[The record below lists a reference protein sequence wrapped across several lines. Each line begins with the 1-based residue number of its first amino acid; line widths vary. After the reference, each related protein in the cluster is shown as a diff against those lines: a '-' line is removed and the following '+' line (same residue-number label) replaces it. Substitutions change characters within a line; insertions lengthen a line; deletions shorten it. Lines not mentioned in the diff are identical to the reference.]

1 MTLVYLE
8 IHCAVSLPDPK
19 ENFRE
24 KRKIQETFG
33 TGARSLP
40 HSEPRL
46 PFGREAGSR
55 RRLHPGP
62 GRWSGLEL
70 YDLLGCYF
78 RERREAAEGYL
89 FSREIILRGAN
100 SVES

>member
-1 MTLVYLE
+1 MGLE
-8 IHCAVSLPDPK
+8 HGPYRIQNLGFLSAEKPD
-19 ENFRE
+19 
-24 KRKIQETFG
+24 
-33 TGARSLP
+33 
-40 HSEPRL
+40 
-46 PFGREAGSR
+46 R